1 MSDSAPRVG
10 HSVFT
15 NRFPARSVRRLC
27 VGVVIGGVW
36 VGGLVPR
43 LSLAQ
48 ELGPEDDLNLD
59 AVLERLT
66 QAAEE
71 PPETPALSIDT
82 SLATTT
88 DNPEIPLPELQLLL
102 KPLTLEELQ
111 IEAAAWFLLL
121 RDHAIRLSTTEL
133 AVAREN
139 RRIAET
145 QDAAKALEQAEIQLE
160 RTQDATEAAGT
171 GTASRQDPERTTKQA
186 QERLEAALAEVEEA
200 AQVEAELADDAV
212 TRAAVAEAE
221 DDLLETEAMRAEEEA
236 AAVTPDTRPATL
248 STQDDDAIE
257 DVPRDR
263 SQSEILQDEG
273 VDAVQANLS
282 NLEVNLDSPP
292 GTANPG
298 DASPGT
304 ANPGDASPA
313 ADPAAPGD
321 AATAGTAAAS
331 VEEATATLADAQ
343 DTLEAKM
350 TERTEVKKELL
361 FNLTELRDQE
371 IATAERFRVVLAALE
386 AKGGDT
392 EVYRAYVN
400 TVNAIQV
407 DASDSLSFWIMAW
420 GWLRSEQGGRRW
432 AQKLLRFGG
441 TVGGFVILAFAL
453 SKVTERSLGM
463 AANLSTVFRRF
474 LVNLVWRSTNTIGV
488 LVGLTALDVSLG
500 PLLALLGGVSF
511 ILAFA
516 LQHNL
521 GNFASGLMI
530 LFYKPFDV
538 GDEIKVD
545 AVWGRVEAISLANTK
560 VRSFNHHLITVPN
573 TTVWESIIINF
584 THDPVRQV
592 TLTLAVDQAQDLK
605 RLRHLLVK
613 VACSHPRVLPEPQPQ
628 FVVEGYGEGTV
639 QLKLGVWV
647 RTEDHWPVHTQLHY
661 RIQQQLQAA
670 QISWSGSD
678 LGADEAAS

>member
-1 MSDSAPRVG
+1 GFGAESGTLRKG
-10 HSVFT
+10 
-15 NRFPARSVRRLC
+15 
-27 VGVVIGGVW
+27 
-36 VGGLVPR
+36 GGLLPR
-43 LSLAQ
+43 FSLAQ
-48 ELGPEDDLNLD
+48 VLGPEDDLNLD

-298 DASPGT
+298 DASP
-304 ANPGDASPA
+304 A

-453 SKVTERSLGM
+453 SKVT
-463 AANLSTVFRRF
+463 
-474 LVNLVWRSTNTIGV
+474 
-488 LVGLTALDVSLG
+488 
-500 PLLALLGGVSF
+500 
-511 ILAFA
+511 
-516 LQHNL
+516 
-521 GNFASGLMI
+521 
-530 LFYKPFDV
+530 
-538 GDEIKVD
+538 
-545 AVWGRVEAISLANTK
+545 
-560 VRSFNHHLITVPN
+560 
-573 TTVWESIIINF
+573 
-584 THDPVRQV
+584 
-592 TLTLAVDQAQDLK
+592 
-605 RLRHLLVK
+605 
-613 VACSHPRVLPEPQPQ
+613 
-628 FVVEGYGEGTV
+628 
-639 QLKLGVWV
+639 
-647 RTEDHWPVHTQLHY
+647 
-661 RIQQQLQAA
+661 
-670 QISWSGSD
+670 
-678 LGADEAAS
+678 